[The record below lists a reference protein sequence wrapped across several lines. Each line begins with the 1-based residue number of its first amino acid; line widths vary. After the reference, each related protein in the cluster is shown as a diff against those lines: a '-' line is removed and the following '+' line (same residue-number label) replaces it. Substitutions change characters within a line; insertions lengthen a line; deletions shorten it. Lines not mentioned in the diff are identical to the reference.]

1 MLSLSG
7 LSNVAKV
14 CEGSNRPDPHLTL
27 RTGPQVSETNAFAH
41 RVRRAVEC
49 EGVTVMKCTE
59 NRMVANAKSQTH
71 TQTEKVSLYLE
82 ALQARARSLPPL
94 PGLFWQAKLY
104 KDGSRTLSA
113 SRDTQ

>member
-27 RTGPQVSETNAFAH
+27 CTGPLVSETNTFAH

-49 EGVTVMKCTE
+49 EAVTVTKCTE
-59 NRMVANAKSQTH
+59 TCILANVKSQTH
-71 TQTEKVSLYLE
+71 TRTETVSLYLE
-82 ALQARARSLPPL
+82 DLQAQVRSLPPL
-94 PGLFWQAKLY
+94 PGSFWQANLF
-104 KDGSRTLSA
+104 KDGSPTLSA
-113 SRDTQ
+113 SPDTL